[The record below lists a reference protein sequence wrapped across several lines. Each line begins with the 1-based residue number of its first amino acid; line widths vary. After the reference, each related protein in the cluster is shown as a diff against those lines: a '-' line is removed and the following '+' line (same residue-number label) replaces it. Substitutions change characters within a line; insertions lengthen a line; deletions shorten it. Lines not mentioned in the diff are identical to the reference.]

1 VGYNALGG
9 MDLKKMSFEDFLKLK
24 KLVYRSARPLE
35 FTMWKCVFENG
46 SAEDFFGVLSAY
58 QNEDG
63 GFGHNIEAN
72 LWKSVAA
79 GICINRLKKRERT
92 HRVESEQWSR
102 IIPFREIQNKIMEV

>member
-1 VGYNALGG
+1 
-9 MDLKKMSFEDFLKLK
+9 MKKLSLDDFIKLR

-63 GFGHNIEAN
+63 GFGHNIEAKIHH
-72 LWKSVAA
+72 L
-79 GICINRLKKRERT
+79 IL
-92 HRVESEQWSR
+92 SEHGGNYWLCVIYSWHSSGV
-102 IIPFREIQNKIMEV
+102 IV